1 MSFGYKQ
8 TWRDATHFHFRFVF
22 LPSFTEWDNS
32 GWLQVFVQDDQ
43 TQRRCAFTS
52 DGCCLHGFL
61 SRNLCKYKCC
71 SGCSENLPAV
81 DREQSLIWSKPFFVF
96 FCCCFSILDVR
107 GRIWIHKMMMCQTY
121 LPFEAYNSLKEILFD
136 SCINLL
142 SSVPHFLY
150 MSLCQDYYW
159 LNSLRT
165 TWCDRHVHS
174 HCYNGIK
181 SHFYIFK
188 SNLKEHVSLEDYPKE
203 SRNPCFTLALACKC
217 KRRAITL
224 LLVRHRDITGQKVTA
239 EWLWSS
245 EK

>member
-1 MSFGYKQ
+1 M
-8 TWRDATHFHFRFVF
+8 F
-22 LPSFTEWDNS
+22 LPSIAEWDNS
-32 GWLQVFVQDDQ
+32 GWLQVFCS
-43 TQRRCAFTS
+43 RRS
-52 DGCCLHGFL
+52 NSEKMCLHFRWLL
-61 SRNLCKYKCC
+61 S
-71 SGCSENLPAV
+71 
-81 DREQSLIWSKPFFVF
+81 SLISEQITFANTNAVVVAVKTFQLLTENNHLSGQNH
-96 FCCCFSILDVR
+96 FCLFGCFNILDVG
-107 GRIWIHKMMMCQTY
+107 GRIWIHKMMMCQTS

-136 SCINLL
+136 SCIHLL
-142 SSVPHFLY
+142 SSVPHFLH
-150 MSLCQDYYW
+150 MTLCQDYYG
-159 LNSLRT
+159 LNYLRT
-165 TWCDRHVHS
+165 TWCARHVHS

-239 EWLWSS
+239 EWLWPS